1 MCRYV
6 EMDGKYNINV
16 TMAMLLI
23 LMDALINARYKI
35 IIHVIVLD
43 HKNLYVNY
51 KLKYYL
57 IVLILKKILFRILYI
72 FKLISLLIPLS
83 IRIMILPNIYI
94 LGVDS

>member
-1 MCRYV
+1 MYRYV

-23 LMDALINARYKI
+23 LMDVLINARYKI